1 MAHSEIQDKIY
12 YSICKIQLKK
22 RSFISLKV
30 EPQVVMTCKISAK
43 TKGGERRKVL
53 MSRIPYLLSDITE
66 VFFGK
71 TTKNMYCPTP
81 QSIKACQRL
90 IQFDSLLSKRWR
102 VLMKS
107 IKPIQKSLLGSQR
120 VRQPDS
126 FPTHSSSS
134 ASCRTKCS
142 SNSSSRWEN
151 LHLLKTLL
159 TISPLSLEVPSWMKK
174 RSQDFR
180 WFSHNTNVGVSWWS
194 QLHFFCLWY

>member
-1 MAHSEIQDKIY
+1 MSCDGISITTISDLKFCSTTHSEVQDLLFY
-12 YSICKIQLKK
+12 LYSTTKEEK
-22 RSFISLKV
+22 FYSLKV
-30 EPQVVMTCKISAK
+30 EPQVVVICKISAK
-43 TKGGERRKVL
+43 IKGGERRKVL
-53 MSRIPYLLSDITE
+53 VSRILYLLSDITE

-81 QSIKACQRL
+81 QSIKGCQRL

-151 LHLLKTLL
+151 LH
-159 TISPLSLEVPSWMKK
+159 
-174 RSQDFR
+174 
-180 WFSHNTNVGVSWWS
+180 
-194 QLHFFCLWY
+194 